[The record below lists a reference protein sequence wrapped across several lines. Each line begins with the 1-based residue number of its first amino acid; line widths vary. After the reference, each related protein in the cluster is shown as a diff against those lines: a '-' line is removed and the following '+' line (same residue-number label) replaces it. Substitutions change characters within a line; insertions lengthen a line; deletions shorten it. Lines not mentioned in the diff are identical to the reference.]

1 VIIIKTNNF
10 LIIILSLFIIFFS
23 ISITYKNNQNKIQN
37 QIINLAEDPN
47 TEYSIKSKNF
57 NINVYIDIGEE
68 QKKKHDLDYTDIK
81 YTLKIENLTNKI
93 IKNIKVIVFPD
104 NKIKTYIKFGNLN
117 FQTDNDK
124 IYLHAANNYEPYYSY
139 TIYNKILTK
148 DLRKMQIQ
156 DQENLYEA
164 LEKPIKVIIIWDK
177 EKENLLITEDK
188 IKITTYLEP

>member
-1 VIIIKTNNF
+1 M
-10 LIIILSLFIIFFS
+10 
-23 ISITYKNNQNKIQN
+23 
-37 QIINLAEDPN
+37 
-47 TEYSIKSKNF
+47 
-57 NINVYIDIGEE
+57 YIDIGEE
-68 QKKKHDLDYTDIK
+68 QKKRHDLDYTDIK

-104 NKIKTYIKFGNLN
+104 NKIKTYIKVGNLN

-124 IYLHAANNYEPYYSY
+124 IDLHVSNNYKPYYSY
-139 TIYNKILTK
+139 TIYNTILTK

-164 LEKPIKVIIIWDK
+164 LEKPIKVIIIWGK